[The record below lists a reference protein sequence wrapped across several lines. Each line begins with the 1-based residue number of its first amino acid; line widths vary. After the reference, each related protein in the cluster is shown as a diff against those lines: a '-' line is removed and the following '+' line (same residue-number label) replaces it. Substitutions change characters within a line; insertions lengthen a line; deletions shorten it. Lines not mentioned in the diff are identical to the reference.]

1 MICCRRR
8 SRKKKKGGVRG
19 ACVKLEEREREKKE
33 KEILCLRTISY
44 FPSLSVASLSVQMSA
59 GGAFGGARGLAP
71 KPPEKG
77 VFPLDHF
84 GECKKVRERIRDG
97 ELTG

>member
-1 MICCRRR
+1 MSI
-8 SRKKKKGGVRG
+8 KKTK
-19 ACVKLEEREREKKE
+19 
-33 KEILCLRTISY
+33 
-44 FPSLSVASLSVQMSA
+44 SLFSSFSFSLVPQMSA

-84 GECKKVRERIRDG
+84 GECKKVRERIRG
-97 ELTG
+97 GAES

>member
-1 MICCRRR
+1 
-8 SRKKKKGGVRG
+8 
-19 ACVKLEEREREKKE
+19 
-33 KEILCLRTISY
+33 
-44 FPSLSVASLSVQMSA
+44 MSA

-84 GECKKVRERIRDG
+84 GECKKVRERIRG
-97 ELTG
+97 GAES